1 MGTSYREQLGDNRPY
16 WKVIVSLAFSL
27 VGTIL
32 FVWIGL
38 ELLVYF
44 MPFVIGWFIAYIV
57 SPVVNWLEKR
67 LKIVKKLSSAL
78 VIILVLAVVV
88 LLFYWAG
95 SRLFREVAALVTD
108 MPTLYRELSA
118 GLHSIGESFDGIF
131 EMLPE
136 GVQEGW
142 HTFTENLGETAG
154 DLIRNLSTPTV
165 LAAGNFA
172 KRIPSILIA
181 VLVTIISA
189 YFFVAEREEVI
200 AWAKRIAPDPLVR
213 RMSMVMSNLKYAVGG
228 YFKAQLKIMVV
239 VFFILLAG
247 FALLDIHFS
256 FLLALLIAFLD
267 FLPFFGT
274 GTALIPWAAYHLF
287 SGNYRMVVALLVLY
301 AVTQLV
307 HQLTQPKLVGD
318 SIGMKP
324 LVTLVLLYVGYRM
337 GSVLGMILA
346 VPAGM
351 IVINLYKA
359 GAFDYILDDVK
370 ILAEG
375 VQSLR
380 EKQPDVQKKEQK

>member
-27 VGTIL
+27 AGTIL

-78 VIILVLAVVV
+78 VIILVLAAVV

-118 GLHSIGESFDGIF
+118 GLHSIGESFNGIF

-154 DLIRNLSTPTV
+154 DLIRN
-165 LAAGNFA
+165 F
-172 KRIPSILIA
+172 
-181 VLVTIISA
+181 
-189 YFFVAEREEVI
+189 
-200 AWAKRIAPDPLVR
+200 
-213 RMSMVMSNLKYAVGG
+213 
-228 YFKAQLKIMVV
+228 
-239 VFFILLAG
+239 
-247 FALLDIHFS
+247 
-256 FLLALLIAFLD
+256 
-267 FLPFFGT
+267 
-274 GTALIPWAAYHLF
+274 
-287 SGNYRMVVALLVLY
+287 
-301 AVTQLV
+301 
-307 HQLTQPKLVGD
+307 
-318 SIGMKP
+318 
-324 LVTLVLLYVGYRM
+324 
-337 GSVLGMILA
+337 
-346 VPAGM
+346 
-351 IVINLYKA
+351 
-359 GAFDYILDDVK
+359 
-370 ILAEG
+370 
-375 VQSLR
+375 
-380 EKQPDVQKKEQK
+380 